1 MKNLVYLLLLLAAG
15 YWVYTRCQGDS
26 NEDEGVLKRVKV
38 SVKTANLRT
47 GPGTSYDFATT
58 GGDATGDKLQVTRGT
73 VLQVVAVK
81 NGWYQVRIPG
91 DSATAYIKQ
100 TLCTDM
106 NGAKGKKGGKGQKAQ
121 SSQGAS
127 SDKATEK
134 STPAK
139 SATPTHSTSDDEVV
153 EEVKGSSADDEVL
166 F

>member
-1 MKNLVYLLLLLAAG
+1 MKNLIYLLLILAAA
-15 YWVYTRCQGDS
+15 YWMYNRCQGDS
-26 NEDEGVLKRVKV
+26 NKDEGVLKRVKV

-47 GPGTSYDFATT
+47 GPGTSYDFATA

-73 VLQVVAVK
+73 VLQVVAVN

-106 NGAKGKKGGKGQKAQ
+106 GAKGKKGGTGRKSPSSKGTSDKKSTRKPSSAQ
-121 SSQGAS
+121 SPAAS
-127 SDKATEK
+127 H
-134 STPAK
+134 STPA
-139 SATPTHSTSDDEVV
+139 DGVV
-153 EEVKGSSADDEVL
+153 EEVKGSSTDDEVL